1 MLKRK
6 DQALLSE
13 AYGQVG
19 IGNLGAPSLMG
30 KPVMITMDM
39 PGAEVSSEDDSDHD
53 EHHHEVDAE
62 EVEMAI
68 SDLDK
73 LTELSHKLLHMLEDE
88 QSLEGWVAAKITKA
102 TDYISSV
109 FDYMNDESDEGC
121 GCSDDE
127 GMYAKGYE
135 DTEECSYAAEG
146 CMCGGCSDC
155 Q

>member
-19 IGNLGAPSLMG
+19 LGDVSAPSLMG

-39 PGAEVSSEDDSDHD
+39 PGAKVSSGHD
-53 EHHHEVDAE
+53 EHHHEIDME
-62 EVEMAI
+62 EVEMAV
-68 SDLDK
+68 SDLGK
-73 LTELSHKLLHMLEDE
+73 LSKLSHKLLHMLKDQE
-88 QSLEGWVAAKITKA
+88 SLDGWVAAKITKA

-109 FDYMNDESDEGC
+109 YDYMNDEDSC
-121 GCSDDE
+121 GCSDQSDDE
-127 GMYAKGYE
+127 GMYDMGYE
-135 DTEECSYAAEG
+135 DTNECPYAAAG
-146 CMCGGCSDC
+146 CKCGGCSDC